1 MFDIELKSPEDG
13 AILRMDVVEAKRLS
27 LELMEISK
35 AAYLTTIDSNG
46 FPHTRGMTNMRN
58 MNTHPHLTPLFRDHC
73 EDFLIIFSTNTSSE
87 KVKHVKGNPK
97 VAVYYS
103 HPDKTQGVMFGG
115 EIEIVRD
122 PELKRAIWVDGME
135 KYYPSGHD
143 DPDHTILRLRPRMAK
158 GWNGQ
163 KFTTFAFN
171 IS

>member
-1 MFDIELKSPEDG
+1 MCKVDVIE
-13 AILRMDVVEAKRLS
+13 ARRLS

-35 AAYLTTIDSNG
+35 AAYLTTIDAKG

-58 MNTHPHLTPLFRDHC
+58 RNTHPHLMPLFHDHR
-73 EDFLIIFSTNTSSE
+73 EDFLILFSTNTSSE
-87 KVKHVKGNPK
+87 KIKHVKENPK

-103 HPDKTQGVMFGG
+103 HPEKTQGVMFGG
-115 EIEIVRD
+115 EIEINPDIR
-122 PELKRAIWVDGME
+122 LKRAIWRDEMV
-135 KYYPSGHD
+135 KYYPSGYD

>member
-1 MFDIELKSPEDG
+1 MNGGTSGMEVI
-13 AILRMDVVEAKRLS
+13 EAKRLS

-35 AAYLTTIDSNG
+35 AAFLTTIDANG

-58 MNTHPHLTPLFRDHC
+58 RNTHPHLIPLLSDHQ

-87 KVKHVKGNPK
+87 KVKQVKENPK
-97 VAVYYS
+97 VAVYYN
-103 HPDKTQGVMFGG
+103 HPEKTQGVMFGG

-122 PELKRAIWVDGME
+122 PELKRAIWRDDMV
-135 KYYPSGHD
+135 KYYPSGYD
-143 DPDHTILRLRPRMAK
+143 DPDHTILQLRPRMAR